1 MKILVFADSHGNVT
15 NMKRAAEEEQP
26 DRIFHLGD
34 MTRDAQALA
43 QAFPQ
48 IPLEYVCGNCD
59 GYSDVPA
66 QLIADVEGR
75 RVMLTHGHL
84 YHVKLGIGA
93 LLEAARKARVDAVL
107 FGHTHEALCTRHDA
121 LWVMNPGSI
130 RDSWRATYGV
140 LETGGDGLTCHLMEL
155 K

>member
-15 NMKRAAEEEQP
+15 NMKRAVEEEQP

-34 MTRDAQALA
+34 VARDAQALA
-43 QAFPQ
+43 QIFPQ
-48 IPLEYVCGNCD
+48 IPLENVCGNCD

-75 RVMLTHGHL
+75 RVLLTHGHL

-93 LLEAARKARVDAVL
+93 LLEAARRIGVDAVL
-107 FGHTHEALCTRHDA
+107 FGHTHEALCTRDGGM
-121 LWVMNPGSI
+121 WVMNPGSI
-130 RDSWRATYGV
+130 RDPWRAAYGV
-140 LETGGDGLTCHLMEL
+140 LESGGDGLTCHLMEL
-155 K
+155 